1 MCFACFFASSTM
13 SPAIPA
19 RLRIRN
25 TSTGCRSID
34 SAKAFVP
41 IDAFVIAI
49 ANTQPRYLVEA
60 FPISS
65 SHRSAVLRSMGNA
78 GTGRQNRNVTKNF
91 FSAVRDARI
100 YEEDCRS
107 RAGVIIR
114 PINHFNEVWKAGAH
128 MRTPASAD
136 VTKLLVAWN
145 DGNEQA

>member
-1 MCFACFFASSTM
+1 
-13 SPAIPA
+13 
-19 RLRIRN
+19 
-25 TSTGCRSID
+25 
-34 SAKAFVP
+34 
-41 IDAFVIAI
+41 
-49 ANTQPRYLVEA
+49 
-60 FPISS
+60 
-65 SHRSAVLRSMGNA
+65 MGNA

-91 FSAVRDARI
+91 FSAVRDASI

-145 DGNEQA
+145 DGNEQALEELLPLVYRE